1 MPTELRNYST
11 SQDATMI
18 FFDMV
23 RDSES
28 FEVYLSDLF
37 DEGQYIYQRGAGMG
51 GQELFHFLSEKLAN
65 GDLMPVPSGRIL
77 CCFHMML
84 QDLTDE
90 WVDRFFEK
98 AYELRRFA
106 PLTNLFDQHYM
117 ILLRNSAGFI
127 QDDAEKTR
135 INRLLIRLGTE
146 SPDVSHQV
154 YLMRTAGFGADFM
167 SQEKAVAYML
177 HLLTRQAYSS
187 VIPLKYGI
195 PLRMLDSGDYYAAR
209 AENCHQNIEA
219 IDSWQNSETD
229 PGLAQLID
237 LIRVPIQGSGGKME
251 DELRAFRRRTARCPV
266 SVNNYEG
273 NFFRGY
279 HRVLSPNHPILQQIQ
294 DEYVGEIMGRLV
306 EETNFSEIKALLRDE
321 YHYPDLKK
329 LVERL
334 SDGSFKAACIN
345 TEGQQRKE
353 EGKAALF
360 ERLYEKAEAEI
371 RKAMPD
377 VDGLLRKKL
386 AAKRKYTR
394 ELILAGKYQN
404 IEDCFERIDHEVEP
418 EQIAGHFA
426 LNVST
431 TALVSGEP
439 ASNWLIRNYSI
450 NGVMTAYRYP
460 AIRPCEIV
468 MIKESD
474 IVDLAAA
481 GAETELGI
489 IY

>member
-1 MPTELRNYST
+1 MPTELKNYSMN
-11 SQDATMI
+11 QDATMI

-23 RDSES
+23 KDSET
-28 FEVYLSDLF
+28 FEMYLSDLF
-37 DEGQYIYQRGAGMG
+37 DEGQYIYQSGQSMG
-51 GQELFHFLSEKLAN
+51 GQELFHFLSRKLSE

-117 ILLRNSAGFI
+117 ILLRNSAGYI
-127 QDDAEKTR
+127 QDSTEKER

-146 SPDVSHQV
+146 SPDISHQV

-177 HLLTRQAYSS
+177 HLLTRQGYSS
-187 VIPLKYGI
+187 VVPMKYGM

-209 AENCHQNIEA
+209 AENCHKHIED
-219 IDSWQNSETD
+219 INNWQNREND
-229 PGLAQLID
+229 PGLAELID
-237 LIRVPIQGSGGKME
+237 CIRVPIQGAAAKME
-251 DELRAFRRRTARCPV
+251 DELKTFRRRTARCPV

-273 NFFRGY
+273 GFFKGY

-294 DEYVGEIMGRLV
+294 AEFVGETRGRLV
-306 EETNFSEIKALLRDE
+306 ESTGFGEIRDLIKRE
-321 YHYPDLKK
+321 YHYPDLRM
-329 LVERL
+329 LAERL
-334 SDGSFKAACIN
+334 ENGSLKAACVSD
-345 TEGQQRKE
+345 EGQQRND

-360 ERLYEKAEAEI
+360 DMLYEKAEAEI
-371 RKAMPD
+371 RKAVPD
-377 VDGLLRKKL
+377 VDTMLKKRL
-386 AAKRKYTR
+386 AEKRKYTR
-394 ELILAGKYQN
+394 ELILAGKYRD
-404 IEDCFERIDHEVEP
+404 IEDCFQRIDQEVEP

-426 LNVST
+426 LNVNT

-474 IVDLAAA
+474 IVDLSSA
-481 GAETELGI
+481 GAATELNI